1 MFDFFHHFDALFKQL
16 LFNLPFLLKFIAVI
30 WVVYIVNILLK
41 GRLNILGI
49 YPRHPL
55 GLLGVLFA
63 PFLHASWAH
72 LIMNSLM
79 LLILG
84 MMVLFYGKPIFIAVS
99 ILTVLYSG
107 LGIWLVGR
115 KSLHIG
121 ASALVMGYFGFLL
134 VEAYYR
140 PNLIT
145 IIVAAI
151 CVFFFSGLFVNLFPQ
166 DKKTSW
172 EGHVIGF
179 ISGIA
184 AVYSY
189 GWFLPYLQH
198 VWPLMQMGFK

>member
-49 YPRHPL
+49 YPRHPF

-84 MMVLFYGKPIFIAVS
+84 MMVLLYGKPIFIAVS
-99 ILTVLYSG
+99 VLTMLYSG
-107 LGIWLVGR
+107 LGIWLLGR

-145 IIVAAI
+145 IIVAAV

-189 GWFLPYLQH
+189 SWFLPYLQH
-198 VWPLMQMGFK
+198 VWPLV